1 MQRTFI
7 CQGCNRER
15 PGNPKLKGNQ
25 RYCGAP
31 ACQRARKAAWQK
43 EKMASDAQYR
53 AEQIACLARWRKK
66 RPLDQYQ
73 RRYRSEHPAYMLRN
87 RLAQA
92 ARNRKR
98 DLIVKMD
105 ALRTSK
111 SNLCLLTL
119 LKRDRHKKIVKMD
132 AFAVELSFF
141 PLDNRPVL
149 AAVP

>member
-1 MQRTFI
+1 MQRSFV
-7 CQGCNRER
+7 CKACNQEKS
-15 PGNPKLKGNQ
+15 GNPKLKGNQ
-25 RYCGAP
+25 HYCGAVV
-31 ACQRARKAAWQK
+31 CQRARKAAWQK

-53 AEQIACLARWRKK
+53 ADQITCLARWRRK

-73 RRYRSEHPAYMLRN
+73 SRYRSQHPAYVHKN
-87 RLAQA
+87 RLSQA
-92 ARNRKR
+92 ERNRKR

-132 AFAVELSFF
+132 PFVVELSFF
-141 PLDNRPVL
+141 PIDNRPAL